1 MKEGMDMAMVV
12 DTDMV
17 KVVDT
22 DMALVL
28 MDVRRST
35 GASTSKDT
43 GTSNATRRGGIVTG

>member
-12 DTDMV
+12 DMV
-17 KVVDT
+17 MVVDT
-22 DMALVL
+22 DMALML

-35 GASTSKDT
+35 GAGTSKDT